1 MRKALT
7 LILVLALPSGFA
19 SRFPGQD
26 PDPLAQPVGGF
37 DLQNQ
42 TVIDGLGMIR
52 ATRQPALS
60 VEFPLKKDLND
71 PPLDDHLISA
81 HINAGSLRN
90 VLDQLIALDTQY
102 TWSAYKR
109 TINVYP
115 RSLAAAGKNYL
126 LNRKIAN
133 FDFTRASDPSELI
146 LKTVSLLPG
155 HREQIAFLGT
165 GPFDQF
171 DKPWTARFT
180 NLSIREILDELAE
193 HLCSDCG
200 WTLGG
205 ASNFRVIQFHEHL
218 LPVDPRPVKPPSKNA
233 QRNPQ

>member
-1 MRKALT
+1 MRKALM
-7 LILVLALPSGFA
+7 LIFILALPSGLA
-19 SRFPGQD
+19 YRLPGQD

-42 TVIDGLGMIR
+42 TVVDGLAKIR
-52 ATRQPALS
+52 APRQPAFS

-71 PPLDDHLISA
+71 RPLDNHLISA

-90 VLDQLIALDTQY
+90 VLDQLIALDSRY

-115 RSLAAAGKNYL
+115 QSVAAAGKNYL
-126 LNRKIAN
+126 LNRKIAK
-133 FDFTRASDPSELI
+133 FDFTKASDPSELI
-146 LKTVSLLPG
+146 FKTVSLLPG
-155 HREQIAFLGT
+155 TREQIAFLGT
-165 GPFDQF
+165 GPLGNFDN
-171 DKPWTARFT
+171 PWTATFA

-200 WTLGG
+200 WTFGG
-205 ASNFRVIQFHEHL
+205 ADNFRVIQFHERL
-218 LPVDPRPVKPPSKNA
+218 LPENPRPTQTEGKNS
-233 QRNPQ
+233 QNSH